1 MEALDICPGII
12 EAEQVVY
19 DEFMKRLKQK
29 RRSAQRCAVYGFS
42 LLMAHGFLYDLYN
55 ELGILRFKFKLRI
68 FQVSEET
75 VDSLSQLLAS
85 DFRSAPDRF
94 AVLKNCRPVLA
105 VNLLQVSSMPQ
116 RGRSFFLR
124 QERNYQPFF

>member
-1 MEALDICPGII
+1 MEALDICAGHVK
-12 EAEQVVY
+12 AEEVVTNKLM
-19 DEFMKRLKQK
+19 ERLQQE
-29 RRSAQRCAVYGFS
+29 RSSAQRCAVYGFS

-85 DFRSAPDRF
+85 DFLSAPDRF